1 MGGLKEGPGI
11 LVRLELTERLCV
23 RVIELVSQLVTLI
36 DAVVVGQEVCVLEPA
51 AVVVSVLLIRGLDV
65 RSKES
70 VIVFDTRVVLDCNLV
85 DDGDDDDKR
94 VLEAI
99 DVRVNVP
106 DAVLVLVGC
115 VELVV
120 VLDTI
125 AEREYDEEDVDVF
138 ELFIETVPVVE
149 AVLVFDGF
157 NVDVVVE
164 DDLIVLDE
172 ILVFEIEA
180 DELADLDARV
190 EAEIVGLELLDLE
203 GLELYVFV
211 GDDDG
216 VFDIRGVI
224 VTVGVTK

>member
-1 MGGLKEGPGI
+1 
-11 LVRLELTERLCV
+11 
-23 RVIELVSQLVTLI
+23 
-36 DAVVVGQEVCVLEPA
+36 VGQEVCVLEPA

-120 VLDTI
+120 VLDRI

-172 ILVFEIEA
+172 ILVFEIEP

-216 VFDIRGVI
+216 VFDIGGVI